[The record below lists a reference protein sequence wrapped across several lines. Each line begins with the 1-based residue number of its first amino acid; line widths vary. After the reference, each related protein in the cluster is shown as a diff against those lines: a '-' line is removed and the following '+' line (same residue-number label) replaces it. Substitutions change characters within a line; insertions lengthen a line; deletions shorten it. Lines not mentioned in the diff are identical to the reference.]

1 MQKILQLIEIL
12 VLPMPR
18 RHFRQTW
25 QPAVD
30 VYRCQE
36 GWVLKFDLAG
46 VNPENV
52 QVKVCGRQ
60 LTISGVRRDWR
71 LADSQEV
78 YGLEIA
84 YGHFERTIELPENI
98 EEANVGTEY
107 REGMFVVL
115 LEMTKGSTR
124 K

>member
-1 MQKILQLIEIL
+1 MQKLLQLIEIL

-46 VNPENV
+46 MNPENV
-52 QVKVCGRQ
+52 QVEVRGRQ
-60 LTISGVRRDWR
+60 LTVSGVRRDWR
-71 LADSQEV
+71 MADSQEV

-84 YGHFERTIELPENI
+84 YGHFERTVELPENI
-98 EEANVGTEY
+98 EQANVGTEY
-107 REGMFVVL
+107 REGMYVVL
-115 LEMTKGSTR
+115 LEMTKRGTR
-124 K
+124 E